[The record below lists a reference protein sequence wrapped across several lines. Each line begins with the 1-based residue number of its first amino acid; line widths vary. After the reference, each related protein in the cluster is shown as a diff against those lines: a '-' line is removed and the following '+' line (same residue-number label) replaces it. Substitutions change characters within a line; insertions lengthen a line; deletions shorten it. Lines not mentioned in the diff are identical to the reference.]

1 MINLEHAIEEEAQRV
16 KPMVCSKVASTDVD
30 DVMQDIRLSFFV
42 SFPRFREESKL
53 STYAHGIAKRQVAGY
68 FRKRYRALEQYK
80 GLKAELLRRGTETGP
95 QISPPKR
102 GYCTLSKSEK
112 KVLILVGEG
121 MNNAE
126 IAETLYITVNTVRS
140 HMKAIYKKL
149 PQYRNRVRLAL
160 FSYRFFKE
168 KTDEN

>member
-1 MINLEHAIEEEAQRV
+1 MVNLERTIEEEAQRV

-53 STYAHGIAKRQVAGY
+53 STYAHGIAKRQIANY
-68 FRKRYRALEQYK
+68 FRKKYESLEQYK
-80 GLKAELLRRGTETGP
+80 RLKAKL
-95 QISPPKR
+95 QIGAEIQINPPKR